1 MEYCWNEEDVV
12 TRLLQQSGDEGEVGV
27 EIKSLYDELL
37 EVGECV
43 EIVGLKGS
51 KKDEDCDHIKRNVD
65 IENAVKQDLSDSS
78 GFVDVLSQNQKGFE
92 LKSFMQE
99 FMKVSKV
106 MDKQIDLTN
115 KRAVVAEEQKKERKL
130 QEHKEKELLREAE
143 EKNLLQRKSMQEEY
157 ERKIKSLKQALDR
170 QKDVNKELQLEFNK
184 VLDEKEQE
192 IENLMIQVSCNN
204 ILLETLYMFI
214 IYTANTSLSQTKR

>member
-12 TRLLQQSGDEGEVGV
+12 TRLLQQSGDEREGGV

-43 EIVGLKGS
+43 DNEGLKG
-51 KKDEDCDHIKRNVD
+51 KMKDEDCDQVKMNVD
-65 IENAVKQDLSDSS
+65 IEDAVKSDSS
-78 GFVDVLSQNQKGFE
+78 SFVDVVCEKRKGFE
-92 LKSFMQE
+92 LQSFMQD
-99 FMKVSKV
+99 FMKISKV
-106 MDKQIDLTN
+106 MDKEIGLAN
-115 KRAVVAEEQKKERKL
+115 KRVVVAEEQKKERML
-130 QEHKEKELLREAE
+130 REHKEKICLKEKEKELLRASE
-143 EKNLLQRKSMQEEY
+143 EKNVLQTKPMQEEY

-204 ILLETLYMFI
+204 ILLKT
-214 IYTANTSLSQTKR
+214 